1 MTPASKSDRTQSE
14 PGRYLFYEWKN
25 VAVIV
30 WLASADGRAAR
41 CMTQFTDRIIRD
53 WKAFSVI
60 HVIEES
66 AGMPSREG
74 RDGFVETGLAH
85 KGHLVC
91 AGALLPHTGV
101 LATLMRAFVRGVSTL
116 MRGSVEVQIEQAAA
130 PLASWMA
137 PRHSERTGVH
147 VSALQFEECIAEA
160 RKRAAAGMQ
169 TRSDPQL
176 S

>member
-1 MTPASKSDRTQSE
+1 MAPAPQSLRPQGE

-25 VAVIV
+25 VAIIV
-30 WLASADGRAAR
+30 WLGSADAGATRH
-41 CMTQFTDRIIRD
+41 MTQFTDRIIRE

-66 AGMPSREG
+66 AGIPTPEG
-74 RDGFVETGLAH
+74 RSGFVETGRAH

-116 MRGSVEVQIEQAAA
+116 LRGFVEVQIEQAAG

-137 PRHSERTGVH
+137 PRHSERTGVQ

-160 RKRAAAGMQ
+160 RKRAAGM
-169 TRSDPQL
+169 
-176 S
+176 